1 MTSVKNLHSKLIMA
15 AAAILALAAAG
26 TGASVA
32 WMTDAHQAEN
42 VITIGDVSIDLTED
56 EWNPEEG
63 EDLIPQ
69 AVIPKNPEVTNTGS
83 LDAWVFLR
91 VSIPVRNISVVDPD
105 TQRKLSAADTEL
117 FTFEPDGNWELV
129 SEVVSADTAEYVYGY
144 ETTVA
149 PGESTTEL
157 FREVKLVN
165 YLEGELDTE
174 EKFVIPVEAVA
185 IQWNVEQADAGLERI
200 YGEYLKQEETNEKEG
215 I

>member
-1 MTSVKNLHSKLIMA
+1 
-15 AAAILALAAAG
+15 
-26 TGASVA
+26 
-32 WMTDAHQAEN
+32 MTDAHQAEN

>member
-1 MTSVKNLHSKLIMA
+1 MKNLHSKLIMA

>member
-1 MTSVKNLHSKLIMA
+1 MTSVKNTHSKLIMA

-32 WMTDAHQAEN
+32 WMTDAHQADN
-42 VITIGDVSIDLTED
+42 IITVGDVSIDLTED

-63 EDLIPQ
+63 KDLIPQ

-91 VSIPVRNISVVDPD
+91 VSIPVRNISVVNPD
-105 TQRKLSAADTEL
+105 TQRKLPAADTEL
-117 FTFEPDGNWELV
+117 FSFEPDGNWELV

-144 ETTVA
+144 KTTVA

-157 FREVKLVN
+157 FQEVKLVN

-174 EKFVIPVEAVA
+174 EKFVITVEAVA
-185 IQWNVEQADAGLERI
+185 IQWNAERADAGLEKI

>member
-1 MTSVKNLHSKLIMA
+1 MKNMHSKLIMA

-105 TQRKLSAADTEL
+105 TQRKLPAADTEL

>member
-1 MTSVKNLHSKLIMA
+1 M
-15 AAAILALAAAG
+15 
-26 TGASVA
+26 
-32 WMTDAHQAEN
+32 
-42 VITIGDVSIDLTED
+42 
-56 EWNPEEG
+56 
-63 EDLIPQ
+63 
-69 AVIPKNPEVTNTGS
+69 
-83 LDAWVFLR
+83 
-91 VSIPVRNISVVDPD
+91 
-105 TQRKLSAADTEL
+105 
-117 FTFEPDGNWELV
+117 
-129 SEVVSADTAEYVYGY
+129 VSADTAEYVYGY